1 MQGMG
6 LPIGKEKKVYSFMEY
21 YFGYSIKDAF
31 QVHFFR

>member
-6 LPIGKEKKVYSFMEY
+6 LPIGKEKKVCSYSF
-21 YFGYSIKDAF
+21 GYTIKDAF